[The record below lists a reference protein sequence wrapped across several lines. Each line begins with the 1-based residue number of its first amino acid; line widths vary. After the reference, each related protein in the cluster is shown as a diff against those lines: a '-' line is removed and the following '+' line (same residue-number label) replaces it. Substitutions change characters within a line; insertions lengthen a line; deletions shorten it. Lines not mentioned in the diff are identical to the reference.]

1 MEQEDSD
8 VSQEFQ
14 NYVLSKE
21 ERPYHGV
28 VIHRDL
34 CETEELVE
42 PLMRC
47 TIPPFG
53 WTCSPYFI
61 LIILEQAVELYI
73 GNHTDTNNPFHW
85 HHVHFNLPC
94 ATRYYTSLPRV
105 WLIRFDGE
113 VVVRVIV
120 LFDYGY
126 VYGLVSE
133 RVRSGLRQIS
143 AGLQYIR
150 NKEADRKHTAGG
162 Q

>member
-8 VSQEFQ
+8 VIQEFQ

-61 LIILEQAVELYI
+61 LVILEQAVELCI

-85 HHVHFNLPC
+85 HHV
-94 ATRYYTSLPRV
+94 
-105 WLIRFDGE
+105 
-113 VVVRVIV
+113 
-120 LFDYGY
+120 
-126 VYGLVSE
+126 
-133 RVRSGLRQIS
+133 
-143 AGLQYIR
+143 
-150 NKEADRKHTAGG
+150 
-162 Q
+162 